1 MKIDGNLSNGCLSCF
16 MIETSR
22 YDSPRTN
29 QGPLRRPSAVDV
41 ALIGS
46 VYRRDRRKS
55 MCGVTGHGGHRDP
68 THGKIREGSCLPR
81 YCYTRRNRVD
91 GASRPLSSHS

>member
-1 MKIDGNLSNGCLSCF
+1 MKNVGKVANVCLSCF

-81 YCYTRRNRVD
+81 YCYTRLKWID
-91 GASRPLSSHS
+91 GASRSPSSHT